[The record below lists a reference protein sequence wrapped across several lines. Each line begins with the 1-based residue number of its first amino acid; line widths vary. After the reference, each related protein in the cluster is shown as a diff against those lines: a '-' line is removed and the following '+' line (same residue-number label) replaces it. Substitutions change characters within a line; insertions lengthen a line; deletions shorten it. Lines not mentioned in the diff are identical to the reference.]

1 LGVRTAN
8 AMEIG
13 AVATDQLN
21 SQLTSLTV
29 STTIKLL
36 IALAI
41 SVLILYTLTLCRL
54 EFGDYDPFIPFDFG
68 DDSDEQLQYL
78 VRRHRHHPALSCWS
92 NPNNRATILFSP

>member
-1 LGVRTAN
+1 MIERLGVRTAN

-41 SVLILYTLTLCRL
+41 SVLI
-54 EFGDYDPFIPFDFG
+54 FVHFN
-68 DDSDEQLQYL
+68 
-78 VRRHRHHPALSCWS
+78 AL
-92 NPNNRATILFSP
+92 

>member
-1 LGVRTAN
+1 MILHHLSHSNTCPF
-8 AMEIG
+8 
-13 AVATDQLN
+13 
-21 SQLTSLTV
+21 
-29 STTIKLL
+29 
-36 IALAI
+36 ALFK
-41 SVLILYTLTLCRL
+41 L